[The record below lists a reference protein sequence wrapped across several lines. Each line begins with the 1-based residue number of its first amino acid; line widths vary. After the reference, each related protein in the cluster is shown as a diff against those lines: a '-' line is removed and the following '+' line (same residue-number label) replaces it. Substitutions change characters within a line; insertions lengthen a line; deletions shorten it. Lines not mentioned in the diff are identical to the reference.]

1 MDEETRNVHGIE
13 LRFVSIDAIAIGFD
27 DPDMIARHL
36 NGSEIVDLINTL
48 VDMLDDIIS
57 ED

>member
-13 LRFVSIDAIAIGFD
+13 LRFVSIDTIAIGFD